1 MQNVI
6 NSNDRVDV
14 AQEYADRVRDLLN
27 RGRVDTLRRTL
38 WTDADDAD
46 LCRIEIVSYPRPGT
60 GEATVALVYW
70 DDNSYEVQEAA
81 DETEAEQHYLE
92 TVRMSTTFDVGADGH
107 ETRAAETDVPG
118 VPGYDGAFHLAYR
131 IDRGTPDTELRS
143 DVIAQSVE
151 ARSAQTLANDL
162 LASHLLCPGVEPAPW
177 RLQVWTGTSPEEAGT
192 AMRSGR
198 PALAI
203 AQRV

>member
-1 MQNVI
+1 MSESVR
-6 NSNDRVDV
+6 RVLAGWVPDWPVV
-14 AQEYADRVRDLLN
+14 AVLGREPEPQCLAAVTE
-27 RGRVDTLRRTL
+27 RGRILAASGAARAAGVRGGQKLRS
-38 WTDADDAD
+38 AQ
-46 LCRIEIVSYPRPGT
+46 
-60 GEATVALVYW
+60 ALV
-70 DDNSYEVQEAA
+70 AA